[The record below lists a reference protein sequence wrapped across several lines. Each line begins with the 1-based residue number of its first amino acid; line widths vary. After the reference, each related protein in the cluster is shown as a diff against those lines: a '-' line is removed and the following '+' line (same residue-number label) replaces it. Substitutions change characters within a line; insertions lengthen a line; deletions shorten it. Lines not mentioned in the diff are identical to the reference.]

1 MSLIRTAVAASAVCL
16 LCAPPPVSAQEAGTL
31 PLPIAE
37 LSAGYAFM
45 RNTHIDENFPAGWY
59 LSGGVNLSQ
68 WFAIVGEAGGGYA
81 TVRETPPFGEPHELS
96 SKLEDYAFMGGPRFF
111 RKTGRVVPFGQF
123 LVGVRY
129 ARQRETATYG
139 AEPPHRGGM
148 LTATDLA
155 IQPGGGVTVL
165 LTERVGLR
173 VAADF
178 RTVIDTEDET
188 EYTNEFRFITGFTF
202 HWGRR

>member
-1 MSLIRTAVAASAVCL
+1 MSLIRRAVAASTICL
-16 LCAPPPVSAQEAGTL
+16 LFAPPPVGAQEAGTL

-45 RNTHIDENFPAGWY
+45 HDTDIDENFPAGWY
-59 LSGGVNLSQ
+59 VSGAVNLSQ
-68 WFAIVGEAGGGYA
+68 WFGIVGEAGGSYT
-81 TVRETPPFGEPHELS
+81 TVDETYGLEQRFSLS
-96 SKLEDYAFMGGPRFF
+96 TKLEGYTFMAGPRFF
-111 RKTGRVVPFGQF
+111 RKTGRVVPFAQF
-123 LVGVRY
+123 LTGVLY
-129 ARQRETATYG
+129 ARSRTTSTWG
-139 AEPPHRGGM
+139 DEPPYRGGR
-148 LTATDLA
+148 LVSTDFA

-173 VAADF
+173 VAGDYRCA
-178 RTVIDTEDET
+178 IDTEDET